1 MRPTIFA
8 IAAVVV
14 ASACVSTSTGTKSA
28 TVIDAPKPSSPEEVI
43 IYEYKFVPSNLTVPV
58 GTTVTWI
65 NYDVAPHTATYR
77 SFSEEA
83 FDTGNLGASQLYRHK
98 FRTAGSYDYIC
109 VYHQGMRGTVVVQ

>member
-1 MRPTIFA
+1 MRLAIVA

-14 ASACVSTSTGTKSA
+14 ASGCATATKSPKLVD
-28 TVIDAPKPSSPEEVI
+28 TPKPSNPDEIV
-43 IYEYKFVPSNLTVPV
+43 IYEYKFIPASLTVPV

-77 SFSEEA
+77 SFTEEA